1 MESGE
6 DFDKWDV
13 IKQVL
18 AQLVFLENLGYYHDD
33 LQQHNILYD
42 NGKVHIIDYESISK
56 KKSFHSSP
64 KDLLQAFII
73 FMNDIL
79 EGNSMIFTASG
90 SRKLL
95 TQLKKHISPNKYEL
109 ICNIKNTEK
118 FFARLYEILFEID
131 DDDRIFAGYTAKETE
146 IISIEEIL
154 SDILKNQQTYG
165 EIFTDIKRAIVII
178 SDGALNKFA
187 EQQRRIEELE
197 KIIYAK

>member
-1 MESGE
+1 M
-6 DFDKWDV
+6 
-13 IKQVL
+13 
-18 AQLVFLENLGYYHDD
+18 
-33 LQQHNILYD
+33 
-42 NGKVHIIDYESISK
+42 
-56 KKSFHSSP
+56 
-64 KDLLQAFII
+64 
-73 FMNDIL
+73 FMNEIL

-154 SDILKNQQTYG
+154 SDILKTT
-165 EIFTDIKRAIVII
+165 IIRII

-187 EQQRRIEELE
+187 EQQNQINYLTKKIEELE
-197 KIIYAK
+197 IKTHSK